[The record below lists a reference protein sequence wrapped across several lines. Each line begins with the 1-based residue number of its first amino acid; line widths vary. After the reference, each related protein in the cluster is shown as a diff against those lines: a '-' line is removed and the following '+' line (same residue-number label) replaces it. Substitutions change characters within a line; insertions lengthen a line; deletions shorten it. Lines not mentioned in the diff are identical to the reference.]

1 MRSFLVLLLSAV
13 PAAAQSFRAAPVPIR
28 GAPAGIP
35 GAAFAAAAL
44 TPKLSLPLTMPTA
57 VPGAAPMLTPSLA
70 LPQPALP
77 AAVPSAVA
85 VAAPVIQAAA
95 ALPGAT
101 AAKPEELGRFSGE
114 AAQALSENVAQL
126 AQGGGPSASPAAA
139 GVSLDRLF
147 SGAKAA
153 ANAAAEAKIV
163 NDEGVEIFGRPPAYY
178 LEARRLVAKY
188 QDKINLAES
197 LDVMDDAYADAWV
210 KLAAIEGLAARRK
223 IADHNTRLEGTLLWV
238 DGVLEDRGRRTA
250 VNTYRVYFHKA
261 PNPQSEIEEGL
272 RRADGYLKQVLEYM
286 KPGGR
291 AEAALGHLDEV
302 VLAFETRGYAE
313 IKAGLKAREKEISKA
328 TKGRVR
334 FAYVDEMAAVPKDGA
349 AMRAELNRLT
359 KRYGAKVEGLS
370 KIIEGVVYS
379 RYVGLLLE
387 LKTVE
392 HFYGK
397 GYEILQSGRDF
408 FSDSG
413 MYITEL
419 DTVVRDPGTGRVS
432 VVEAKSARVNI
443 PASEALQDKVVRKLE
458 VYAKHRALLE
468 KTIGS
473 KVSEIVFSFDAGM
486 NQGLVPFLT
495 SKEAELSQRYGFTVK
510 FLFLSSAPEG
520 SRPMGRDRQ
529 QWGRS
534 RRRP

>member
-1 MRSFLVLLLSAV
+1 MRHFLVLLLSAV
-13 PAAAQSFRAAPVPIR
+13 PAAAQSFRAAPVPVR
-28 GAPAGIP
+28 TAPIGIP
-35 GAAFAAAAL
+35 GAAFAASARA
-44 TPKLSLPLTMPTA
+44 PKLSLPLGLPTA
-57 VPGAAPMLTPSLA
+57 TPSVFPALTPSLA
-70 LPQPALP
+70 LPTPVLP
-77 AAVPSAVA
+77 AAAPAA
-85 VAAPVIQAAA
+85 VAAAPALSAAPNI
-95 ALPGAT
+95 PGAE
-101 AAKPEELGRFSGE
+101 ASAKPAELGRFSGE
-114 AAQALSENVAQL
+114 AAKSLSENVAEL
-126 AQGGGPSASPAAA
+126 GQGGGPSASPSAA
-139 GVSLDRLF
+139 GVTLEKIF

-153 ANAAAEAKIV
+153 ANGITPERRVV
-163 NDEGVEIFGRPPAYY
+163 NDEGVELYGRPPAYY
-178 LEARRLVAKY
+178 LEARRLVDKY
-188 QDKINLAES
+188 KDKVDLAES

-210 KLAAIEGLAARRK
+210 KLAAIEGLAAKRR
-223 IADHNTRLEGTLLWV
+223 ISDHNTRLEGTLTWV

-272 RRADGYLKQVLEYM
+272 RRADGYLRQVLDYM

-291 AEAALGHLDEV
+291 AEDALGQLDEV

-313 IKAGLKAREKEISKA
+313 IKAGLKEREKAISKA

-334 FAYVDEMAAVPKDGA
+334 FAFVDELAKVPKDA
-349 AMRAELNRLT
+349 AATRAELNRLT
-359 KRYGAKVEGLS
+359 KRYGTKVEGLA
-370 KIIEGVVYS
+370 KITEGVVYS

-408 FSDSG
+408 FTQDG

-419 DTVVRDPGTGRVS
+419 DTVVRDPRTGRVS

-443 PASEALQDKVVRKLE
+443 PAEEALQDKVIRKLE

-486 NQGLVPFLT
+486 NTALIPFLT
-495 SKEAELSQRYGFTVK
+495 SKEAELSKRYGFDVK

-520 SRPMGRDRQ
+520 SRPMGRA
-529 QWGRS
+529 
-534 RRRP
+534 RR

>member
-1 MRSFLVLLLSAV
+1 MRTFLFLLLSAV

-28 GAPAGIP
+28 AAPAGIP
-35 GAAFAAAAL
+35 GAAFAASAL
-44 TPKLSLPLTMPTA
+44 TPKLALPLSIPSVAPGVLPT
-57 VPGAAPMLTPSLA
+57 LTPSLA
-70 LPQPALP
+70 LPTPVLP
-77 AAVPSAVA
+77 AAPQVA
-85 VAAPVIQAAA
+85 VAAAPTVAAPASLPGAAA
-95 ALPGAT
+95 A
-101 AAKPEELGRFSGE
+101 KSEELGRFSGE
-114 AAQALSENVAQL
+114 SAQALSENVAEL
-126 AQGGGPSASPAAA
+126 AQGGGPAAASA
-139 GVSLDRLF
+139 GVSLDKMF

-153 ANAAAEAKIV
+153 ANPAAPERQVV
-163 NDEGVEIFGRPPAYY
+163 NDEGIQLFGRPPAYY
-178 LEARRLVAKY
+178 LEARRLVEKY
-188 QDKINLAES
+188 KDQVNLEES
-197 LDVMDDAYADAWV
+197 LDVMDDAYADAWT
-210 KLAAIEGLAARRK
+210 KLAAIEGLAKSRQ
-223 IADHNTRLEGTLLWV
+223 IADHNTRLEDTLMWV

-250 VNTYRVYFHKA
+250 VNTYRIYFHKA
-261 PNPQSEIEEGL
+261 PNPRSEIEEGL

-291 AEAALGHLDEV
+291 AEQALGRLNEV

-313 IKAGLKAREKEISKA
+313 IKEGLKAREREISKA

-334 FAYVDEMAAVPKDGA
+334 FAFVDEMTKVPQGA
-349 AMRAELNRLT
+349 AETRAELNRLT

-370 KIIEGVVYS
+370 KITEGVIYS

-392 HFYGK
+392 HFFTK

-408 FSDSG
+408 FTEQG

-419 DTVVRDPGTGRVS
+419 DTVVRDPRTGRVS

-443 PASEALQDKVVRKLE
+443 PAEEALQEKVIRKLE

-486 NQGLVPFLT
+486 NTELVPYLT
-495 SKEAELSQRYGFTVK
+495 AKEAELSKRYGFDVK

-520 SRPMGRDRQ
+520 SRPMGRN
-529 QWGRS
+529 S
-534 RRRP
+534 RRR

>member
-1 MRSFLVLLLSAV
+1 LLLSAV
-13 PAAAQSFRAAPVPIR
+13 PVAAQSFRAAPVPVR
-28 GAPAGIP
+28 GAPSGIS

-44 TPKLSLPLTMPTA
+44 TPKLSVPLSLPM
-57 VPGAAPMLTPSLA
+57 AAPGLVPTLTPSLA
-70 LPQPALP
+70 LPTPVLSVAAP
-77 AAVPSAVA
+77 AAVAAAPAAMSAV
-85 VAAPVIQAAA
+85 P
-95 ALPGAT
+95 LPGAD
-101 AAKPEELGRFSGE
+101 AAKPAELGRFSGE
-114 AAQALSENVAQL
+114 AAQALSENVTEL
-126 AQGGGPSASPAAA
+126 GQGGGPSASPAAA
-139 GVSLDRLF
+139 GVTLDKLF

-153 ANAAAEAKIV
+153 ANAAHSTPLRAGAAPERRLV
-163 NDEGVEIFGRPPAYY
+163 NDEGVELYGRPPAYY
-178 LEARRLVAKY
+178 LEARRLVDKY
-188 QDKINLAES
+188 KDKIDLAES
-197 LDVMDDAYADAWV
+197 LDVMDDAYADAWT
-210 KLAAIEGLAARRK
+210 KLAAIEGLAAK
-223 IADHNTRLEGTLLWV
+223 GNISDHNTRLEGTLMWV

-272 RRADGYLKQVLEYM
+272 RRADGYLKQVLVYM
-286 KPGGR
+286 KQGGR
-291 AEAALGHLDEV
+291 AEQALGPLDEV

-313 IKAGLKAREKEISKA
+313 IKAGLKAREREISKA

-334 FAYVDEMAAVPKDGA
+334 FAFVDELARVPKDA
-349 AMRAELNRLT
+349 AATRTELNRLT
-359 KRYGAKVEGLS
+359 KRYGTKVEGLA
-370 KIIEGVVYS
+370 KITEGVVYS

-392 HFYGK
+392 HFYNK

-408 FSDSG
+408 FTEAG

-419 DTVVRDPGTGRVS
+419 DTVVRDPRTGRVS

-443 PASEALQDKVVRKLE
+443 PAEEALQEKVVRKLE

-486 NQGLVPFLT
+486 NTALVPFLT
-495 SKEAELSQRYGFTVK
+495 AKEAELSKRYGFTVK

-520 SRPMGRDRQ
+520 SHPMGRT
-529 QWGRS
+529 S
-534 RRRP
+534 HRR

>member
-1 MRSFLVLLLSAV
+1 MRAFLVLLLSAV

-28 GAPAGIP
+28 AAPAGIP
-35 GAAFAAAAL
+35 SAAFAAATL
-44 TPKLSLPLTMPTA
+44 TPKLSLPLALPTA
-57 VPGAAPMLTPSLA
+57 VPGAAPTLTPSLA

-77 AAVPSAVA
+77 SPVPAVAA
-85 VAAPVIQAAA
+85 VAAPAVQAAA
-95 ALPGAT
+95 ALPDAA

-114 AAQALSENVAQL
+114 TAQALSQNVAEL
-126 AQGGGPSASPAAA
+126 GTGGGPSASPAAA
-139 GVSLDRLF
+139 NIQLDKLF
-147 SGAKAA
+147 SGAPAA
-153 ANAAAEAKIV
+153 VNAALPERKVV
-163 NDEGVEIFGRPPAYY
+163 NDEGVELYGRPPAYY
-178 LEARRLVAKY
+178 LEARRLVDKY
-188 QDKINLAES
+188 QDKVNLAES
-197 LDVMDDAYADAWV
+197 LDVMDDAYSDAWT
-210 KLAAIEGLAARRK
+210 KLAAIEGLAAK
-223 IADHNTRLEGTLLWV
+223 GNISDHNTRLEGTLMWV

-272 RRADGYLKQVLEYM
+272 RRADGYLKQVLDYM

-291 AEAALGHLDEV
+291 AEQALGELDEV

-313 IKAGLKAREKEISKA
+313 IKAGLKEREKAISKA

-334 FAYVDEMAAVPKDGA
+334 FAFVDELAKVPQGPEA
-349 AMRAELNRLT
+349 TRAELNRLT
-359 KRYGAKVEGLS
+359 KRYGTKVEGLA
-370 KIIEGVVYS
+370 KITEGVVYS

-392 HFYGK
+392 HFFLK

-408 FSDSG
+408 FTQDG

-419 DTVVRDPGTGRVS
+419 DTVVRDPRTGRVS

-443 PASEALQDKVVRKLE
+443 PAEEALNDKVIRKLE

-468 KTIGS
+468 KTIGG

-486 NQGLVPFLT
+486 NTALPAFLT
-495 SKEAELSQRYGFTVK
+495 AKEAELSKRYGFDVK

-520 SRPMGRDRQ
+520 SKFQGRP
-529 QWGRS
+529 S
-534 RRRP
+534 RRR